1 MLLWE
6 AALRLLLLA
15 LLVPLLV
22 VGYRGLGSF
31 RRWRRKQRR
40 LDAINS
46 EYETLRSVRQD
57 AVYHHGWANSRGDY
71 KEAES
76 HERHVVEIDR
86 KLDVLRGQYKAVE
99 AGQLEEVDGVVVDE
113 TFKDK

>member
-1 MLLWE
+1 MMLRW
-6 AALRLLLLA
+6 ASWLLA
-15 LLVPLLV
+15 APLLV
-22 VGYRGLGSF
+22 ALSVLG
-31 RRWRRKQRR
+31 RRAWSCFWQWRRKQRR

-76 HERHVVEIDR
+76 HEQHVMDIDK
-86 KLDVLRGQYKAVE
+86 KLDNLRRQYEAVE
-99 AGQLEEVDGVVVDE
+99 AGQLEEVDGVIVEE